1 MKFPVSFANRDGH
14 CAGPEKR
21 RRKPIIGLLAV
32 LLLVT
37 GLQACSVVKIAY
49 NQAIEL
55 SFWQLDAYFDFNDT
69 QKPRVREELAK
80 VHQWHRQTQLP
91 VYIEA
96 LQRWQPM
103 LTGEVTEAQACAVFD
118 EVRSKLQVMID
129 RSLPIAVSV
138 AATLVPEQLNAM
150 QKKFSKVNSEFRS
163 EFIEGT
169 PAAVLEKRFKKS
181 VSRAEM
187 LYGSLDEPQLAVLK
201 SRLAQSAFD
210 ANVTL
215 GEFQRR
221 QRDALQSLAPLTSGP
236 SGADQA
242 RPVVQAYLYRAMNSP
257 NAAYRAYLE
266 RMTRDSCATFAALHN
281 STTPAQRAKAV
292 ETLSSYVQDFR
303 LLTAQR

>member
-14 CAGPEKR
+14 CAGPENQ

-32 LLLVT
+32 LLLAA

-69 QKPRVREELAK
+69 QKPRVREELGK

-118 EVRSKLQVMID
+118 EVRSKLQIIVD
-129 RSLPIAVSV
+129 RALPAAVSV
-138 AATLVPEQLNAM
+138 AATLMPEQLNAM

-169 PAAVLEKRFKKS
+169 PATILEKRLKKAI
-181 VSRAEM
+181 SRAEM

-201 SRLAQSAFD
+201 GRLAQSAFD
-210 ANVTL
+210 ANVSL

-221 QRDALQSLAPLTSGP
+221 QRDALQSLAPLISSPTS
-236 SGADQA
+236 ADQA
-242 RPVVQAYLYRAMNSP
+242 RPVVQALLHRAMNSP
-257 NAAYRAYLE
+257 NAAYRAYQE

-281 STTPAQRAKAV
+281 STTPAQRIKAV
-292 ETLSSYVQDFR
+292 ETLAGYVRDFK
-303 LLTAQR
+303 LLIAQR

>member
-1 MKFPVSFANRDGH
+1 MNFPVRFANRDGH
-14 CAGPEKR
+14 CAGSEKR

-32 LLLVT
+32 LLLAS

-55 SFWQLDAYFDFNDT
+55 SFWQLDGYFDFNDS

-96 LQRWQPM
+96 LQRWQPL
-103 LTGEVTEAQACAVFD
+103 LTGEVTEVQACAVFD
-118 EVRSKLQVMID
+118 EVRNRLQALSD
-129 RSLPIAVSV
+129 RALPAVVNV
-138 AATLVPEQLNAM
+138 AATLLPEQLNAM

-163 EFIEGT
+163 EFIEST

-201 SRLAQSAFD
+201 ARLAQSAFD
-210 ANVTL
+210 ANASL

-221 QRDALQSLAPLTSGP
+221 QRDALQSLAPLTTSP
-236 SGADQA
+236 SSAEQA
-242 RPVVQAYLYRAMNSP
+242 RPVVQAYLYRTMNSP
-257 NAAYRAYLE
+257 SAAYRAYQQ
-266 RMTRDSCATFAALHN
+266 RMIRDNCTTFAALHN
-281 STTPAQRAKAV
+281 STTAAQRAKAV
-292 ETLSSYVQDFR
+292 ETLTSYMQDFR

>member
-14 CAGPEKR
+14 CAGPENQ

-32 LLLVT
+32 LLLAA

-69 QKPRVREELAK
+69 QKPRVREELGK

-91 VYIEA
+91 VYMEA

-118 EVRSKLQVMID
+118 EVRSKLQIIVE
-129 RSLPIAVSV
+129 RALPAAVSV

-169 PAAVLEKRFKKS
+169 PAAILEKRLKKAI
-181 VSRAEM
+181 SRAEM

-201 SRLAQSAFD
+201 GRLAQSAFD
-210 ANVTL
+210 ANVSL

-221 QRDALQSLAPLTSGP
+221 QRDALQSLAPLTSSP
-236 SGADQA
+236 TSADQA
-242 RPVVQAYLYRAMNSP
+242 KPVVQALLHRAMNSP
-257 NAAYRAYLE
+257 NAAYRAYQE

-281 STTPAQRAKAV
+281 STTPAQRIKAA
-292 ETLSSYVQDFR
+292 ETLSGYVRDFK
-303 LLTAQR
+303 LLIAQR